1 MSLAGISPTSPD
13 ARAALAL
20 SMVEGVGCVTFRQLI
35 ERFGSAAR
43 VFDDA
48 EWARHR
54 DAAFADADAALAD
67 GARLGMT
74 LLPWDDPRLP
84 PGLAELEERAP
95 VLWALGDL
103 ALLDDRPRV
112 AIVGT
117 RRATAYGLRVT
128 RALAGACARAGA
140 CVVSGLAR
148 GIDSAAHRAA
158 LEAGGATIAVLG
170 TGADVAYPPAN
181 RALHAELAG
190 GGRGLLLSEYP
201 PGEWANGGSF
211 PRRNRIIAALAPLTV
226 VVEAGHQSGALL
238 TARWANDLG
247 RSLGAVPGCIDQPQS
262 EGTNRLIRDGAHV
275 VASVEDALALAG
287 LTRPVRFPQPDA
299 GADEGAVWA
308 ALDQGVLDL
317 DALCARSRLPADRC
331 LAAVTALEL
340 RGAVECSLTG
350 DVRRRIG

>member
-1 MSLAGISPTSPD
+1 
-13 ARAALAL
+13 
-20 SMVEGVGCVTFRQLI
+20 MVEGVGCATFRQLI

-54 DAAFADADAALAD
+54 EAAFRAADAVLAD

-74 LLPWDDPRLP
+74 LLPWGDPRLP
-84 PGLAELEERAP
+84 PDLAELEDLTP

-128 RALAGACARAGA
+128 RALAGSFARAGA

-148 GIDSAAHRAA
+148 GIDAAAHRAA
-158 LEAGGATIAVLG
+158 LEAGGTSIAVLG
-170 TGADVAYPPAN
+170 TGADIAYPPAN

-190 GGRGLLLSEYP
+190 EGRGLLLSEYP
-201 PGEWANGGSF
+201 PGELANGGSF
-211 PRRNRIIAALAPLTV
+211 PRRNRIIAALAPLTI
-226 VVEAGHQSGALL
+226 VVEAGLQSGALI
-238 TARWANDLG
+238 TARWANTLN
-247 RSLGAVPGCIDQPQS
+247 RRVGAVPGCIDQPQS
-262 EGTNRLIRDGAHV
+262 EGTNLLIRDGAQI
-275 VASVEDALALAG
+275 VASMEDALALAG
-287 LTRPVRFPQPDA
+287 LTRPLRFPEP
-299 GADEGAVWA
+299 GGGTDEGAVWG
-308 ALDQGVLDL
+308 ALADGVLDL
-317 DALCARSRLPADRC
+317 DGLCSRSGLPADRC

>member
-1 MSLAGISPTSPD
+1 MSRAGNSPTSPD

-20 SMVEGVGCVTFRQLI
+20 SMVEGVGCATFRQLM

-48 EWARHR
+48 AWAGHR
-54 DAAFADADAALAD
+54 DRAFADADAALAD
-67 GARLGMT
+67 GARTGMI

-84 PGLAELEERAP
+84 PGLADCDERAP

-103 ALLDDRPRV
+103 TLLDDRPRV

-128 RALAGACARAGA
+128 RALAGAFARAGA

-158 LEAGGATIAVLG
+158 LEAGGSTIAVLG

-181 RALHAELAG
+181 RALHAELASG
-190 GGRGLLLSEYP
+190 NHGLVLSEYP

-226 VVEAGHQSGALL
+226 IVEAGVKSGALL
-238 TARWANDLG
+238 TARWANTLN
-247 RSLGAVPGCIDQPQS
+247 RSVGVVPGCIDQPQS
-262 EGTNRLIRDGAHV
+262 EGTNALIRDGAHIV
-275 VASVEDALALAG
+275 TSVEDALALAG
-287 LTRPVRFPQPDA
+287 LTRPPRFPEPEA
-299 GADEGAVWA
+299 GSDEGAVWG
-308 ALDQGVLDL
+308 ALAHGGLDL
-317 DALCARSRLPADRC
+317 DELCARSALPADRC

-340 RGAVECSLTG
+340 RGAVECSLAG
-350 DVRRRIG
+350 AVRRRIG